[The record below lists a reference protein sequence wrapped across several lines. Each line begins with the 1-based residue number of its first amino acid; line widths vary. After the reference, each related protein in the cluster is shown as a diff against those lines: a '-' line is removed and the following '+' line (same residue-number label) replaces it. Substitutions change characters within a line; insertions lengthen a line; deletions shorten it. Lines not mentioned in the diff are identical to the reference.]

1 MTYTGDKL
9 HHQDIAHVEFTPRR
23 RKWNVRGIHY
33 FYKYK
38 VSIYQLQDLYI
49 KKTELASMLQKED
62 KWWLCWKSLRKNLI
76 DTNEEV
82 SVKYFIMT
90 NN

>member
-1 MTYTGDKL
+1 MIYTLKNR
-9 HHQDIAHVEFTPRR
+9 I
-23 RKWNVRGIHY
+23 
-33 FYKYK
+33 
-38 VSIYQLQDLYI
+38 SIYV
-49 KKTELASMLQKED
+49 KQKED
-62 KWWLCWKSLRKNLI
+62 KCDDYVEKAEKNLI